1 MVLVEGLDV
10 GEVLVVVL
18 LEVVEVLVHLR
29 HEELDLVVGAAPVVL
44 DLVLELHDEGRQG
57 RQLLLVVV
65 RLLLDAA
72 VDLLAHA
79 VQVLDVRL
87 HLAQQLVDVRL
98 ELLRPLRDRLEGLL
112 RLLGLVRELLVEL
125 LVAGDAVGQRRVR
138 LVADEVDALGE
149 DLRAVHPPVDVLVGR
164 LRSRSQPLGGL
175 DGLVHHVAQLAS
187 LDHRS
192 GPPLAELCDRPVR
205 HSPRACSRAS
215 PHCLTGAPGGHPVQV
230 YGQARCPARDE
241 RHILGRAE
249 ATGGRRVS
257 ITRCG
262 MLRLRRGGG
271 QGRFGSRSNC
281 RAGGAAPTP
290 GARAPAP
297 RPRPSAPADSS
308 GTSA

>member
-1 MVLVEGLDV
+1 MAVTRAGVLLGQALHVGDQVRQQLARVLAEAGEVLDDALEQVVVVLVEGVDV

-18 LEVVEVLVHLR
+18 LEVVEVLVELR

-44 DLVLELHDEGRQG
+44 DLALELRDEGRER

-79 VQVLDVRL
+79 VQVLDVRV

-98 ELLRPLRDRLEGLL
+98 ELLRPLRDRLEGRL

-164 LRSRSQPLGGL
+164 LRSE
-175 DGLVHHVAQLAS
+175 AS
-187 LDHRS
+187 LSVTSTASSIMWLSSPRS
-192 GPPLAELCDRPVR
+192 TIAQGLHLPNLCGRPARHSLAACDR
-205 HSPRACSRAS
+205 A
-215 PHCLTGAPGGHPVQV
+215 
-230 YGQARCPARDE
+230 
-241 RHILGRAE
+241 
-249 ATGGRRVS
+249 AT
-257 ITRCG
+257 
-262 MLRLRRGGG
+262 
-271 QGRFGSRSNC
+271 RSD
-281 RAGGAAPTP
+281 AGGVWCRYTEKA
-290 GARAPAP
+290 
-297 RPRPSAPADSS
+297 RPRS
-308 GTSA
+308 